1 MLRTN
6 STFFAIAIAI
16 FLAGCAGLGSM
27 EKALETV
34 GLSVQ
39 PETLILQGGNV
50 EVTVT
55 GNFPAKYFGKQVIL
69 EATPVLVWEGG
80 EASFETQGF
89 QGEDAAGNYT
99 VVSYESGKSFTYTSS
114 IPYEAAMEDVSRLE
128 LRIKGIK
135 GDKVVDFEPYFLC
148 KGVITTP
155 NLVKADDKF
164 MITPDRFQR
173 TIAYTQND
181 EINYDYNSSTVK
193 RSELRTDEWA
203 QMKELFALAASA
215 DSVTLTSVTI
225 EAYASPEGEIS
236 LNEDLAADRA
246 NSAHKSLQR
255 ELRRAK
261 INSGDDF
268 ANLVARGE
276 DWEGFKKLMQ
286 ASDIADKDLIIRVL
300 EMYADKN
307 KREEEIRNIA
317 KTYSEIEDRILPSLR
332 RSMIAMNYT
341 VEGYTDAELMILCMS
356 APETLTVEELL
367 YSATLYSDVND
378 KYTIYASCAEVHPN
392 DLRGHN
398 NSGVCLMEMG
408 RSNQGK
414 EAFNKANSIDSN
426 NKAVLNNLGAIAR
439 QEGKTDEAATLLGKA
454 GSSAETSYNKGLVAI
469 TQGNYGIAV
478 SSMSGSNSVNLALAK
493 LLNGDVNGAKTTLQ
507 NSNDDSAVAS
517 YVLAICCARL
527 DDAAGAKAN
536 VDAALIKDSSLAS
549 KAKADLEFDGIDL
562 GL

>member
-164 MITPDRFQR
+164 I
-173 TIAYTQND
+173 
-181 EINYDYNSSTVK
+181 
-193 RSELRTDEWA
+193 
-203 QMKELFALAASA
+203 
-215 DSVTLTSVTI
+215 
-225 EAYASPEGEIS
+225 
-236 LNEDLAADRA
+236 
-246 NSAHKSLQR
+246 H
-255 ELRRAK
+255 
-261 INSGDDF
+261 
-268 ANLVARGE
+268 
-276 DWEGFKKLMQ
+276 
-286 ASDIADKDLIIRVL
+286 
-300 EMYADKN
+300 
-307 KREEEIRNIA
+307 
-317 KTYSEIEDRILPSLR
+317 
-332 RSMIAMNYT
+332 
-341 VEGYTDAELMILCMS
+341 
-356 APETLTVEELL
+356 
-367 YSATLYSDVND
+367 
-378 KYTIYASCAEVHPN
+378 
-392 DLRGHN
+392 
-398 NSGVCLMEMG
+398 
-408 RSNQGK
+408 
-414 EAFNKANSIDSN
+414 
-426 NKAVLNNLGAIAR
+426 
-439 QEGKTDEAATLLGKA
+439 
-454 GSSAETSYNKGLVAI
+454 
-469 TQGNYGIAV
+469 
-478 SSMSGSNSVNLALAK
+478 
-493 LLNGDVNGAKTTLQ
+493 
-507 NSNDDSAVAS
+507 
-517 YVLAICCARL
+517 
-527 DDAAGAKAN
+527 
-536 VDAALIKDSSLAS
+536 
-549 KAKADLEFDGIDL
+549 
-562 GL
+562 